1 MLRLFHIT
9 DAPLEPGH
17 SWRQCL
23 TDMIARN
30 FWQRDLSMWYPQVDM
45 AGDLTG
51 IIGSE
56 FPLYNFLIYIFYEV
70 FGQAHWY
77 GRLINLAVSSAGI
90 YFFYK
95 LVRGWLNERTAL
107 YASLV
112 LLSSVWF
119 AFSRK
124 IMPDTFSV
132 SLVLMGLYLLTIYLE
147 KRRLLHLLGFG
158 VFVALGV
165 LVKIPALSLLAAIPI
180 MLVYKNN
187 NRRTQV
193 IVLGTTFLAVLPA
206 LWWYFYWVPDL
217 VRRYEFPLFF
227 PKSLSEGVLEI
238 LPIWDQ
244 YLEKFYFNAL
254 LSYVGIAC
262 AVFGLVVFFR
272 KKETGALMA
281 GLAVTLV
288 FILFTFKTGAVFPTH
303 SYYIV
308 PFVPVLAVLAGN
320 GIAQLSGKWAWIV
333 IALVVVEGIGNQAH
347 DFFIRDNQLHK
358 LGLEELMDNHIPK
371 EALIVLNGGQS
382 PQEMYFANRRG
393 WSLTGE
399 ELVYERIV
407 ELKES
412 GARFLVVNKYLAS
425 PLYVTDELVVE
436 NEHYAI
442 YSLASL

>member
-95 LVRGWLNERTAL
+95 LVREWLNERTAF

-132 SLVLMGLYLLTIYLE
+132 SLVLMGLYLLTVYLE
-147 KRRLLHLLGFG
+147 NKRLLHVLGFG
-158 VFVALGV
+158 VCVGLGV

-180 MLVYKNN
+180 MLVYKKTNKR
-187 NRRTQV
+187 NRV
-193 IVLGTTFLAVLPA
+193 IVMGATFLSILPA

-217 VRRYEFPLFF
+217 VQRYGFPLFF

-272 KKETGALMA
+272 KKETGALLA

-308 PFVPVLAVLAGN
+308 PFVPVLAVLVGN

-333 IALVVVEGIGNQAH
+333 IALVVVEGIGNQTH

-358 LGLEELMDNHIPK
+358 LGLEKLMDNHIPK
-371 EALIVLNGGQS
+371 ETLIVLNGGQS

-399 ELVYERIV
+399 EMVYERIV

-412 GARFLVVNKYLAS
+412 GARFLVVNKHLVF
-425 PLYVTDELVVE
+425 PFYVTNELVVE